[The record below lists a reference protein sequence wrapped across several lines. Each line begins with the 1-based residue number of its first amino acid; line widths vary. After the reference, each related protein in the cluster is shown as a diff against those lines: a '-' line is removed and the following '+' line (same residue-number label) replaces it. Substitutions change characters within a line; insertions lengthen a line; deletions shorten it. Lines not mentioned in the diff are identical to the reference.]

1 MILIK
6 DENEQFKIQVYL
18 ASNTDTCLKKLI
30 KLMPDNEL
38 EKII

>member
-18 ASNTDTCLKKLI
+18 ASNTYACLKKLI
-30 KLMPDNEL
+30 NLMPDNEL